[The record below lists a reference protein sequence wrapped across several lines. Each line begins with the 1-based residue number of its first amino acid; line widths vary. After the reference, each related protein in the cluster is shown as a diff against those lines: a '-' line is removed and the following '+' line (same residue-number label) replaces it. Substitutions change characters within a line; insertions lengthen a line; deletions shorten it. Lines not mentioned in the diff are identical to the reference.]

1 MAPIQHFK
9 TAFWS
14 QKQPELT
21 LPDFNAG
28 YSVLHQKLNQS
39 KVENEE
45 IIAFFKERISI
56 EEIYASKLVD
66 QGKSSF
72 KNSGFGRD
80 EGAGLVKCFGQLK
93 ETSRR
98 FGEQHKATATT
109 VSNHVLLPLQ
119 EFHEEYKRNI
129 SNSKQAIDSM
139 LKQFDGLVKEAEK
152 TRYTYHRKCKEADKA
167 EELAVRNATTAAAA
181 TATQK
186 TVDDKTSMVPGPE
199 DSSSST
205 QADAASATPD
215 NSTSI
220 PATINVQLGNQV
232 MPQSELDSLV
242 RRMRQGITVNDHRV
256 PILGTYKNTST
267 GEDIAIWLQQNLPQC
282 KDSPAMADV
291 VGQQLIQPYN
301 ILRLIGQR
309 GNKFVASANSFYQW
323 RVAGD
328 DDTSSITSTSG
339 NSSTNTALGGLMD
352 KIAVVQPTATAIATS
367 EEPHKRARREA
378 EKSDQAYRTAVLKLD
393 QLRMAIEEAMF
404 AHLTEMEQVELH
416 RIEQL
421 KKVISSF
428 IAAMSVAIPQD
439 KIVIEEMMV
448 FQESLK
454 PDQDIQFI
462 VQQYAVSGFS
472 PKAILYD
479 NYYHGISHDQVFGV
493 PLEELGKQSQDH
505 VSKFVSII
513 LEAVDKGVDKVEDVD
528 TKQRLWSTPCALD
541 RVHATCMEL
550 NTRSD
555 NLTLETVEKY
565 EPDLLVA
572 VLRYFLLELPE
583 CLLTYEFYDPVQA
596 LIGGTNDEQDES
608 LRLSSFSNLIATLPA
623 THFATLKSIFASI
636 TSFIKKTSASTENIN
651 NISQSLGPVILR
663 SRVESF
669 TILNSKTP
677 VKFAQE
683 LINHFDSIFSEST
696 LKLHAESEKR
706 RLAKP
711 IIAVQQQEEKTNKR
725 GSSLMSFMRPTI
737 NTAEELNKWTV
748 NSMMGVFQR
757 NSNTAASPT
766 NIEQQSP
773 LTRSMPLSFGS
784 TITRQESPPSSPAI
798 SPSASVPEAKKEGPT
813 TVMFDGGDD
822 IFDEKEGAAHASTDE
837 ILKDIDSKPE
847 EEKKTNHTQP
857 QTTRPVPEQ
866 IDSSFFDDDD
876 DE

>member
-45 IIAFFKERISI
+45 VIAFFKERISI
-56 EEIYASKLVD
+56 EEIYASRLVD
-66 QGKSSF
+66 QGKSPLKS
-72 KNSGFGRD
+72 SGFARD
-80 EGAGLVKCFGQLK
+80 EGAGLLKCFGQLK

-98 FGEQHKATATT
+98 FGEQHKVTATT

-119 EFHEEYKRNI
+119 EFHEEYKRKI

-167 EELAVRNATTAAAA
+167 EELAVRNATAAAA

-186 TVDDKTSMVPGPE
+186 AADDKSLMVPGPE
-199 DSSSST
+199 DAS
-205 QADAASATPD
+205 ADTASATSD
-215 NSTSI
+215 NSTST
-220 PATINVQLGNQV
+220 PATTMNVQLGNQV

-242 RRMRQGITVNDHRV
+242 RRMRQSITVNDHRV

-328 DDTSSITSTSG
+328 DDTASVTSTSDT
-339 NSSTNTALGGLMD
+339 SSTYTALGGLMD
-352 KIAVVQPTATAIATS
+352 KIAVPAAASSAATS
-367 EEPHKRARREA
+367 EEPHKKARREA
-378 EKSDQAYRTAVLKLD
+378 EKCDQAYRTAVLKLD

-428 IAAMSVAIPQD
+428 IAAMSVGIPQD

-493 PLEELGKQSQDH
+493 PLEELGKHSQDH
-505 VSKFVSII
+505 VPKFVSLI
-513 LEAVDKGVDKVEDVD
+513 LEAVDKGVERVEDAD
-528 TKQRLWSTPCALD
+528 AKQRLWSTPCALD
-541 RVHATCMEL
+541 KVHSTCMEL
-550 NTRSD
+550 NIRSD
-555 NLTLETVEKY
+555 DLTLETMEKY

-583 CLLTYEFYDPVQA
+583 CLLTFEFYDPVQA
-596 LIGGTNDEQDES
+596 LLGGTDDEQDES
-608 LRLSSFSNLIATLPA
+608 LRLASFSNLIATLPA
-623 THFATLKSIFASI
+623 AHFVTLKSIFASI
-636 TSFIKKTSASTENIN
+636 TSFIKKTSASTDNIH

-683 LINHFDSIFSEST
+683 LISHYDNIFSEST

-725 GSSLMSFMRPTI
+725 GSLMSFMRPTI

-757 NSNTAASPT
+757 NNTTAASPT
-766 NIEQQSP
+766 NMEQQSP
-773 LTRSMPLSFGS
+773 LARSVPLSFGS
-784 TITRQESPPSSPAI
+784 TITRQESPPSSPAM
-798 SPSASVPEAKKEGPT
+798 SPSASVPDAKKKEEPA

-822 IFDEKEGAAHASTDE
+822 IFDEKEDTSTDN
-837 ILKDIDSKPE
+837 ILQDIDSKPE
-847 EEKKTNHTQP
+847 EKANNTQQQP
-857 QTTRPVPEQ
+857 TRPVPEQ

-876 DE
+876 DED